1 MARVPLPG
9 SVLKPAAGSDP
20 TAPDAVEAAR
30 RVAAAVPA
38 DVLELMDRL
47 GDGGHAAWVV
57 GGSVRDAILGRPAAD
72 WDLTTDA
79 RPERIL
85 ELLPDA
91 VYENRFGT
99 VALRRPDGV
108 HEITTFRT
116 DHEYA
121 DFRRPHRIEFG
132 ESLELDLARRD
143 FTVNA
148 IAWGRPAPDG
158 DEQQPGA
165 GPSRPSDGR
174 TEPRLEDPFDGL
186 ADLRTRTLRAVG
198 DPTSRFEEDAL
209 RMVRAVRLAAT
220 LEARV
225 EPATLDAIASHAGL
239 VRHLSQERIAAELA
253 KLLAAARPSIGLGLL
268 EATGLLRVISPEL
281 AAQRGV
287 AQNKVPGEDLW
298 DHTLRTVDAVPPD
311 RPVVRL
317 AALLHDIGKPETAGE
332 GHFHAHEA
340 IGAKQAAEL
349 LDRLRFPRATTDR
362 VVQLVRLHMFD
373 YQGSWSDA
381 AVRRFIKK
389 TGRDGVDE
397 LLDLR
402 AADNLGSGLP
412 ADSGGLEEL
421 RARVADQLLAEV
433 ALDRGDLAVDGNDLM
448 DELGLTPGPAL
459 GRIIDDLLERVLA
472 DPSLND
478 RPTLLLI
485 AQSML
490 ADEAR

>member
-1 MARVPLPG
+1 MG
-9 SVLKPAAGSDP
+9 
-20 TAPDAVEAAR
+20 PDAAEAAR
-30 RVAAAVPA
+30 RVAVAVPA
-38 DVLELMDRL
+38 DVLELMARL
-47 GDGGHAAWVV
+47 RAGGHAAWVV

-91 VYENRFGT
+91 AYENRFGT
-99 VALRRPDGV
+99 VAVRRPDGV

-132 ESLELDLARRD
+132 DSLEADLGRRD
-143 FTVNA
+143 FTANA
-148 IAWGRPAPDG
+148 IAWGWPR
-158 DEQQPGA
+158 PGA
-165 GPSRPSDGR
+165 EPVEPAAADTRPGAVDGV
-174 TEPRLEDPFDGL
+174 LEDPFDGL

-209 RMVRAVRLAAT
+209 RMIRAVRLAAT
-220 LEARV
+220 LEARI
-225 EPATLDAIASHAGL
+225 EPATLQAIAGHADL

-253 KLLAAARPSIGLGLL
+253 KLLAAPRPSVGLALL
-268 EATGLLRVISPEL
+268 ESTGLLRVISPEL
-281 AAQRGV
+281 ADQRGV
-287 AQNKVPGEDLW
+287 PQDKIPGDDLW
-298 DHTLRTVDAVPPD
+298 DHTLRTVDAVPVD

-317 AALLHDIGKPETAGE
+317 AGLLHDIGKPATAGD
-332 GHFHAHEA
+332 GHFHAHESV
-340 IGAKQAAEL
+340 GAGLAETL
-349 LDRLRFPRATTDR
+349 LDRLRFPRATAER

-381 AVRRFIKK
+381 AVRRFIKR

-402 AADNLGSGLP
+402 AADNVGSGLA
-412 ADSGGLEEL
+412 ADAGGLEEL

-448 DELGLTPGPAL
+448 AELGLTPGPAL

-490 ADEAR
+490 ADEGA

>member
-1 MARVPLPG
+1 MARVPVPG
-9 SVLKPAAGSDP
+9 PVLKPPEGASSAG
-20 TAPDAVEAAR
+20 PDAAEASR
-30 RVAAAVPA
+30 RVAAVVPE
-38 DVLELMDRL
+38 DVLELMARL
-47 GDGGHAAWVV
+47 QAGGHAAWVV

-85 ELLPDA
+85 DLLPDA

-99 VALRRPDGV
+99 VAVRRPDGV

-132 ESLELDLARRD
+132 ESLEADLARRD

-148 IAWGRPAPDG
+148 VAWGWPRPETDQAVTDARAAAV
-158 DEQQPGA
+158 DA
-165 GPSRPSDGR
+165 A
-174 TEPRLEDPFDGL
+174 LEDPFGGL

-220 LEARV
+220 LEARI
-225 EPATLDAIASHAGL
+225 EPATLQAITGHAGL

-253 KLLAAARPSIGLGLL
+253 KLLAAPRPSIGLTLL
-268 EATGLLRVISPEL
+268 ESTGLLRVISPDL
-281 AAQRGV
+281 ADQRGLP
-287 AQNKVPGEDLW
+287 QSKIPGEDLW

-317 AALLHDIGKPETAGE
+317 AALLHDIGKPATAGD
-332 GHFHAHEA
+332 GHFHAHETA
-340 IGAKQAAEL
+340 GAELAGTL
-349 LDRLRFPRATTDR
+349 LDRLRFPRATTER
-362 VVQLVRLHMFD
+362 VVQLIRLHMFD

-389 TGRDGVDE
+389 AGRDGVDE

-402 AADNLGSGLP
+402 AADNIGSGL
-412 ADSGGLEEL
+412 AAEAGGLEEL

-448 DELGLTPGPAL
+448 AELGLTPGPAL
-459 GRIIDDLLERVLA
+459 GRIIDDLLEQVLA

-478 RPTLLLI
+478 RPTLLLV

-490 ADEAR
+490 VDEAG

>member
-20 TAPDAVEAAR
+20 TGPDAAEAAR

-47 GDGGHAAWVV
+47 ADGGHAAWVV

-99 VALRRPDGV
+99 VAVRRPDGV
-108 HEITTFRT
+108 HEITTFRS

-148 IAWGRPAPDG
+148 IAWGRPAPKG
-158 DEQQPGA
+158 EGSE
-165 GPSRPSDGR
+165 PSEGR
-174 TEPRLEDPFDGL
+174 SEPRLEDPFDGL
-186 ADLRTRTLRAVG
+186 VDLRTRTLRAVG

-209 RMVRAVRLAAT
+209 RMIRAVRLAAT
-220 LEARV
+220 LEARI
-225 EPATLDAIASHAGL
+225 EPATLDAIGSHADL

-253 KLLAAARPSIGLGLL
+253 KLLAATRPSIGLALL
-268 EATGLLRVISPEL
+268 EAAGLLRVISPEL

-298 DHTLRTVDAVPPD
+298 DHTIRTVDAVPPD

-317 AALLHDIGKPETAGE
+317 AALLHDIGKPATAGE

-340 IGAKQAAEL
+340 VGAKQAAEL
-349 LDRLRFPRATTDR
+349 LDRLRFPRATADR

-421 RARVADQLLAEV
+421 RARVADQLLAEI

-448 DELGLTPGPAL
+448 TELGLEPGPAL
-459 GRIIDDLLERVLA
+459 GRIIDDLLERVLV

-490 ADEAR
+490 ADEGR